1 MHIVQANH
9 VAFSLV
15 QSGKPIHFLYKD
27 QEGNA

>member
-1 MHIVQANH
+1 MHTAQANH

-15 QSGKPIHFLYKD
+15 QRGKPIHIPYKD